1 MKNILTFFLVFLPF
15 ITNAQNW
22 LWAKGSTGSTANR
35 TTSSIA
41 DAVGNIYI
49 TGTFYSPSITFGSI
63 TLHKLSSG
71 LQRDIFITKYSP
83 EGAVVW
89 ARNFVNGGNNQA
101 SANPIL
107 EIDHSGGL
115 YLTGMFD
122 TTSITFGSTVLNST
136 FAYRHE
142 MYLVKL
148 DTAGGVI
155 WAKDVDGT
163 GIMQINDLKAD
174 NSGNVYVTGYL
185 SGNGLTSIFETDTIR
200 HHAIYEPQLFIAKYR
215 GDGSLHWAK
224 TSSPGDSSSQG
235 YSISITKNGNCMLTG
250 MFSGPSIVFG
260 SDTLTN
266 AGIDERDIFVTV
278 YDSLGNSV
286 WAKRYGGASE
296 EWAKTTNIDSTG
308 SFYLYGQL
316 VNSPATFGS
325 ITLSVGC
332 CWNMFVARCDS
343 AGNVLWAKKKNSYIF
358 VPSAFSDSSGNLYI
372 GGQTTS
378 FDSFSFEGHKTA
390 GGYNNLFVV
399 KYNNTGTIQWAIG
412 ADTSFNGTSGRYIS
426 SITANM
432 QGDIYACG
440 RFTTPKI
447 TLGPTTLTNDS
458 TFDNFFLAKLST
470 SVGPYSPHFL
480 NGDFETISVCE
491 GSGPFSIDSQ
501 LAVID
506 SNLAT
511 TVTWSVL
518 EGASHGVLSISYSTL
533 TTTGT
538 LVPIGL
544 SYTPTTG
551 YHGTDTFRVK
561 VNDGSTSDSIT
572 IFVTI
577 DSIPVIASITGA
589 NTVCSGATISLAN
602 ITPGGYWSS
611 SSPTNA
617 TVDTAGVVSGI
628 SAGSAIISYSIPSSC
643 AMNFVTDTITIMGL
657 PDPGTVVGAD
667 SICVGATSSFSN
679 SVAGGTWSIYHSF
692 ATISGGIVTGL
703 LAGIDTVSYTVYN
716 ACGSNSAIKRVTIIT
731 LPEIDTIYGASEVMT
746 EYSISLSHSTA
757 GGVWYSN
764 DTLIATVDSMG
775 IVLGI
780 LPGTCSIGYVVTNSC
795 GSDTATVN
803 IVVSAWPEKPMTE
816 IENYPNPSKGLV
828 TLKINAPYT
837 EPANIKITNV
847 TGGVVKNIETM
858 TNKTTKVFLE
868 SGGIFFLNV
877 FSTHV
882 SEIVKVM
889 IEK

>member
-15 ITNAQNW
+15 LTNAQNW
-22 LWAKGSTGSTANR
+22 LWAKGSTGSTSNR
-35 TTSSIA
+35 AKSCVA
-41 DAVGNIYI
+41 DAAGNIYLS
-49 TGTFYSPSITFGSI
+49 GSFYSPSITFGTH
-63 TLHKLSSG
+63 TLTRLSAG
-71 LQRDIFITKYSP
+71 LQRDLFIVKYNP
-83 EGAVVW
+83 DGAVIW
-89 ARNFVNGGNNQA
+89 AKNFINGGNNLNTA
-101 SANPIL
+101 GSKLALDN
-107 EIDHSGGL
+107 SGNL
-115 YLTGMFD
+115 YLCGTFD
-122 TTSITFGSTVLNST
+122 TTSITFGSTVLVST
-136 FAYRHE
+136 FDSRHE
-142 MYLVKL
+142 MYLAKL
-148 DTAGGVI
+148 DTSGNVI
-155 WAKDVDGT
+155 WAKDVNGT
-163 GIMQINDLKAD
+163 GLMAVNDIKTDAA
-174 NSGNVYVTGYL
+174 GNVYVTGEL
-185 SGNGLTSIFETDTIR
+185 SGYALNTVFGSITIN
-200 HHAIYEPQLFIAKYR
+200 HFADYTEEQLFIVKYK
-215 GDGSLHWAK
+215 GDGNVQWAK
-224 TSSPGDSSSQG
+224 TSVPGNLSSRGFSV
-235 YSISITKNGNCMLTG
+235 SIGKNGKFLLTG
-250 MFSGPSIVFG
+250 LFSGESIIFG
-260 SDTLTN
+260 NDTLVN
-266 AGIDERDIFVTV
+266 PGIGNWEIFVAE
-278 YDSLGNSV
+278 YDSLGNAI
-286 WAKRYGGASE
+286 WGKQYGGVNE
-296 EWAKTTNIDSTG
+296 EWARSTNIDSTG
-308 SFYLYGQL
+308 SFYLYGAL
-316 VNSPATFGS
+316 TNGSATFGS
-325 ITLSVGC
+325 FTLSAGC

-343 AGNVLWAKKKNSYIF
+343 AGNVLWAKKKEDY
-358 VPSAFSDSSGNLYI
+358 VTPGDAFSDSAGNLYV
-372 GGQTTS
+372 GGEFS
-378 FDSFSFEGHKTA
+378 RLDSLEFEGHKAA
-390 GGYNNLFVV
+390 GGHNVFVT
-399 KYNNTGTIQWAIG
+399 KYNSTGSVPWVKGIDSAVYGMRFVTALTRNT
-412 ADTSFNGTSGRYIS
+412 
-426 SITANM
+426 
-432 QGDIYACG
+432 QGDIYVAG
-440 RFTTPKI
+440 QLRTPKS
-447 TLGPTTLTNDS
+447 TFGPTVIINDS
-458 TFDNFFLAKLST
+458 ATDNFFLAKLST

-533 TTTGT
+533 TTTGA

-551 YHGTDTFRVK
+551 YHGSDTFRVK